1 MSRAHIV
8 EPALPAAPPEPG
20 EPPESDRQV
29 SFGLRVAYGV
39 GSIADG
45 AKNVA
50 FNAFLVLYYTT
61 VLGLPGTLSGLAIFL
76 ALCVDA
82 VTDPL
87 VGSIS
92 DHFRSRWG
100 RRHPFMYFSALPMG
114 MCFYA
119 LFSPPAGLDERQ
131 LFAWLATFAIGVRL
145 FLTFYMVPSG
155 ALGPEMTTH
164 YDERTRLVAYRW
176 LIGWCGALAVAGSGW
191 FFFFADR
198 EVLGD
203 GRLDPGNYPHLG
215 LFVAVLVTTA
225 ILVSSLGTH
234 SVIPRL
240 RQPDPD
246 GPVFTLRGFARDAS
260 AALGNHS
267 LRMLLGSSLFAATA
281 LGVAD
286 VLGTYMNT
294 WFWEFPSSNLGALAV
309 FQIFPLLLGFA
320 LVGVVSRRWDKRK
333 AAIGLALFAILW
345 GPLPVLMR
353 FAGIAPANGSPWLLP
368 FIMGHGL
375 VLVAVVI
382 QIGILNSSMVMDA
395 TDEHEYESGKRRE
408 GTFIAVT
415 TFTGKAV
422 SGFGNFLGGVLLDW
436 IDFPHGAAAA
446 AIGAVPQATVDKL
459 GWIAGPGLVVFYL
472 CALVFLAR
480 MRIDRA
486 RYAEI
491 TRAIRERRR
500 RDDGAS

>member
-1 MSRAHIV
+1 M
-8 EPALPAAPPEPG
+8 
-20 EPPESDRQV
+20 
-29 SFGLRVAYGV
+29 

-45 AKNVA
+45 AKNAA

-61 VLGLPGTLSGLAIFL
+61 VLGLPGTLSGLAIFI

-92 DHFRSRWG
+92 DHFRSRLG
-100 RRHPFMYFSALPMG
+100 RRHPFMYFAAVPMG
-114 MCFYA
+114 LCAYG
-119 LFSPPAGLDERQ
+119 LFAPPQGLSEEQ
-131 LFAWLATFAIGVRL
+131 LFVWLTVFAIGVRL

-176 LIGWCGALAVAGSGW
+176 LIGWTGALAVLVAGW
-191 FFFFADR
+191 TVFFADR

-203 GRLDPGNYPHLG
+203 GRLDAHNYPRLG
-215 LFVAVLVTTA
+215 LFVGVLVTTA
-225 ILVSSLGTH
+225 ILVSSAGTH
-234 SVIPRL
+234 GVIKRL
-240 RQPDPD
+240 KPGSLG
-246 GPVFTLRGFARDAS
+246 GPLFSLGRFVRDAS
-260 AALGNHS
+260 AALRNHS

-281 LGVAD
+281 LGISE
-286 VLGTYMNT
+286 VLGTYMVT
-294 WFWEFPSSNLGALAV
+294 WFWEFPSTQIGFLAAA
-309 FQIFPLLLGFA
+309 QIVPLLLGFA
-320 LVGVVSRRWDKRK
+320 LVGPISQRWDKRK
-333 AAIGLALFAILW
+333 AAIGLSLFAIFW

-353 FAGIAPANGSPWLLP
+353 FAGIAPENGTPLLLP

-375 VLVAVVI
+375 FLIAAAI

-395 TDEHEYESGKRRE
+395 TDEHEVEAGERRE

-422 SGFGNFLGGVLLDW
+422 SGFGNFLGGVILDV
-436 IDFPHGAAAA
+436 IDFPVGQVDAAVGNVAPET
-446 AIGAVPQATVDKL
+446 ITKL
-459 GWIAGPGLVVFYL
+459 GLVAGPGLVVFYL
-472 CALVFLAR
+472 CSVACMTRLRLSR
-480 MRIDRA
+480 E

-491 TRAIRERRR
+491 SATLAERR
-500 RDDGAS
+500 GGS

>member
-1 MSRAHIV
+1 LSNGQD
-8 EPALPAAPPEPG
+8 PND
-20 EPPESDRQV
+20 DRQV
-29 SFGLRVAYGV
+29 PFPIRVAYGV
-39 GSIADG
+39 GAIADG
-45 AKNVA
+45 AKNAA

-61 VLGLPGTLSGLAIFL
+61 VLGLPGTLSGLAIFV

-100 RRHPFMYFSALPMG
+100 RRHPFMYFAALPMG
-114 MCFYA
+114 LCFYA
-119 LFSPPAGLDERQ
+119 LFAPPDGLSERQ
-131 LFAWLATFAIGVRL
+131 LFAWLLTFAVGVRL

-164 YDERTRLVAYRW
+164 YDERTKLVAYRW

-191 FFFFADR
+191 LVFFADR

-203 GRLDPGNYPHLG
+203 GRLDPTRYPHLG
-215 LFVAVLVTTA
+215 LFAGVLVATA
-225 ILVSSLGTH
+225 ILLSSLGTH
-234 SVIPRL
+234 RVIPRL
-240 RQPDPD
+240 RQPEPD
-246 GPVFTLRGFARDAS
+246 GPVFSLGAFARDAV

-281 LGVAD
+281 LGVAE

-294 WFWEFPSSNLGALAV
+294 WFWEFPSTNLGALAV

-320 LVGVVSRRWDKRK
+320 MVGAVSRRWDKRK
-333 AAIGLALFAILW
+333 AAIGLALFAIFW

-353 FAGIAPANGSPWLLP
+353 FAGLAPANGSPWLLP
-368 FIMGHGL
+368 FIMAHGL
-375 VLVAVVI
+375 LLIATVI
-382 QIGILNSSMVMDA
+382 QIGILNTSMVMDA
-395 TDEHEYESGKRRE
+395 TDEHEYESGQRRE
-408 GTFIAVT
+408 GTFIAVVA
-415 TFTGKAV
+415 FTGKAV

-436 IDFPHGAAAA
+436 IDFPQGQVEAAV
-446 AIGAVPQATVDKL
+446 GAVPDETVLKL
-459 GWIAGPGLVVFYL
+459 GLIAGPGLVVFYL
-472 CALVFLAR
+472 AALWFITR

-491 TRAIRERRR
+491 SAALRER
-500 RDDGAS
+500 GARPPPAP

>member
-1 MSRAHIV
+1 LNDAT
-8 EPALPAAPPEPG
+8 AAAPT
-20 EPPESDRQV
+20 EPPEDDRQV
-29 SFGLRVAYGV
+29 SFAIRVAYGI

-45 AKNVA
+45 AKNAA

-82 VTDPL
+82 ITDPL

-100 RRHPFMYFSALPMG
+100 RRHPFMYFAAVPMG
-114 MCFYA
+114 LCFYA
-119 LFSPPAGLDERQ
+119 LFAPPDGLSEGQ

-191 FFFFADR
+191 LVFFADR
-198 EVLGD
+198 EVVGD
-203 GRLDPGNYPHLG
+203 GRLDAANFPQLG
-215 LFVAVLVTTA
+215 LFTGVLVTSA
-225 ILVSSLGTH
+225 ILVSSWGTH
-234 SVIPRL
+234 GVIPKL
-240 RQPDPD
+240 RQPEPD
-246 GPVFTLRGFARDAS
+246 GPVFSFGGFARDAM
-260 AALGNHS
+260 AALRNHS
-267 LRMLLGSSLFAATA
+267 LRMLLGSSIFSASA
-281 LGVAD
+281 LGMAE

-309 FQIFPLLLGFA
+309 FQIFPLLVGFA
-320 LVGVVSRRWDKRK
+320 MVGPVSRRWDKRK

-345 GPLPVLMR
+345 GPLPVLLR
-353 FAGIAPANGSPWLLP
+353 FAGLAPENGSPWLLP
-368 FIMGHGL
+368 FIMAHGL
-375 VLVAVVI
+375 FLIAAAI

-415 TFTGKAV
+415 AFTGKAV
-422 SGFGNFLGGVLLDW
+422 SGFGNFLGGVLLDA
-436 IDFPHGAAAA
+436 IDFPQGSVEAAV
-446 AIGAVPQATVDKL
+446 GAVPDATIAKL

-472 CALVFLAR
+472 CSLLFITR
-480 MRIDRA
+480 MRLDRG

-491 TRAIRERRR
+491 SRTLRQRRSR
-500 RDDGAS
+500 TPRGQGVP

>member
-1 MSRAHIV
+1 VSHAP
-8 EPALPAAPPEPG
+8 ESAPPED
-20 EPPESDRQV
+20 DRQV
-29 SFGLRVAYGV
+29 SFPIRVAYGV
-39 GSIADG
+39 GAVADG
-45 AKNVA
+45 AKNAA

-82 VTDPL
+82 ITDPL

-100 RRHPFMYFSALPMG
+100 RRHPFMYFAAVPMG
-114 MCFYA
+114 LCFYA
-119 LFSPPAGLDERQ
+119 LFAPPDGLSQQQ

-191 FFFFADR
+191 LVFFADR
-198 EVLGD
+198 EVVGD
-203 GRLDPGNYPHLG
+203 GRLDPANFPRLG
-215 LFVAVLVTTA
+215 VFVGVLVASA
-225 ILVSSLGTH
+225 ILVSSWGTH
-234 SVIPRL
+234 GVIPRL
-240 RQPDPD
+240 RQPEPD
-246 GPVFTLRGFARDAS
+246 GPVFSFGGFARDAV
-260 AALGNHS
+260 AALRNHS
-267 LRMLLGSSLFAATA
+267 LRMLLGSSIFSAMA
-281 LGVAD
+281 LGVAE

-294 WFWEFPSSNLGALAV
+294 WFWEFPSSNLGLLAV
-309 FQIFPLLLGFA
+309 FQIVPLLVGFA
-320 LVGVVSRRWDKRK
+320 MVGPVSRRWDKRK
-333 AAIGLALFAILW
+333 AGIGLALFAILW
-345 GPLPVLMR
+345 GPLAVLLR
-353 FAGIAPANGSPWLLP
+353 FAGLAPANGSPWLLP
-368 FIMGHGL
+368 FIMGHAL
-375 VLVAVVI
+375 FLIAAAI

-415 TFTGKAV
+415 AFTGKAV
-422 SGFGNFLGGVLLDW
+422 SGFGNFLGGVLLDA
-436 IDFPHGAAAA
+436 IDFPQGSVEAAVGTVPAA
-446 AIGAVPQATVDKL
+446 TIAKL

-472 CALVFLAR
+472 CSLLFITR
-480 MRIDRA
+480 MRLDRA

-491 TRAIRERRR
+491 SRTLRQRR
-500 RDDGAS
+500 